1 MKNKLMMRGDRNT
14 NREGMVLTKRIK
26 IFAAVMMLAA
36 FLMAGCAGTKGAG
49 GTQLMSGLNDR
60 VIEMVLKNDEL
71 GGIIEK
77 SDVVIDQI
85 ICGSFSK
92 PEAKEALVI
101 CKILNTPH
109 VGGLDRRAIFILEID
124 SMDVVAYTEI
134 PADEVWVDTLPVSN
148 GQDRIIFSGKSTYQ
162 GISTQDVMYFCIQD
176 GQWTE
181 MAAEE
186 LEALGEGC
194 FYYLAGD
201 KMIVT
206 SGRELTDP
214 SGIMAILTWNL
225 DAGEFISEE

>member
-1 MKNKLMMRGDRNT
+1 MKNKLMMQGDRNK
-14 NREGMVLTKRIK
+14 NRERLELTKRITV
-26 IFAAVMMLAA
+26 FAAVMMLAA
-36 FLMAGCAGTKGAG
+36 LLMTGCAGIKGTGA
-49 GTQLMSGLNDR
+49 TQLMSGLNDR

-109 VGGLDRRAIFILEID
+109 VGGLDRRAIIILGID
-124 SMDVVAYTEI
+124 SMDIVAYAEI
-134 PADEVWVDTLPVSN
+134 PADEVWVDALPMSN

-162 GISTQDVMYFCIQD
+162 GISTQNVMYFCIQD

-186 LEALGEGC
+186 LEALGQEC
-194 FYYLAGD
+194 FYYLTGD
-201 KMIVT
+201 MMIVT
-206 SGRELTDP
+206 SGRELADLSDIT
-214 SGIMAILTWNL
+214 AILTWDQ
-225 DAGEFISEE
+225 DAGKFILK